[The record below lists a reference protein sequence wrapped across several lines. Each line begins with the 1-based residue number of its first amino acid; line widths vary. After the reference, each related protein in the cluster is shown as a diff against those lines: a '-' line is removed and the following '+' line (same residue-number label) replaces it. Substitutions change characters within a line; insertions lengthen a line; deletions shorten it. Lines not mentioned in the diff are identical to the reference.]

1 MKQLKLLLLASAVML
16 LASPV
21 NALLLQ
27 PQTINVNGNYYK
39 VNVPQ
44 GYILEVLTTDVDRP
58 RMLTF
63 HPDGSLFAG
72 SRSGNVYQL
81 TQPYGTVETLKSRF
95 RYPHS
100 VAFRGEQ
107 IYIASEEGLY
117 QGRYTSADYLRI
129 HGLQKVMELP
139 VGGHSS
145 RTVKIGPDQ
154 RIYMSLGIS
163 GNCSN
168 EYLGPGYSMQNKRGG
183 VVVLN
188 ESGIPMWE
196 TYSSGLR
203 NPVGFDWS
211 PYDRE
216 LYASNNGP
224 DHWGFEQPPEQ
235 FVHLTKGSFH
245 GMPWYQYDGDQIKR
259 DNCISRT
266 PPRALNEVKI
276 PVAMFPAR
284 NAPMAV
290 AFVPMSDGV
299 SELQNEFSGNALVA
313 LHGSWATQYAGDKA
327 SRRPPKLVM
336 VRFNKGK
343 PSGVEDVLTGFQL
356 SDGSRWAR
364 PAGVAAG
371 PDGAIYMSSDGVPS
385 AIFRLRRM

>member
-1 MKQLKLLLLASAVML
+1 MKQLKFLLLASVVML
-16 LASPV
+16 YVTPV
-21 NALLLQ
+21 DALLLQ
-27 PQTINVNGNYYK
+27 PKMINVHGTSYK
-39 VNVPQ
+39 VHVPQ
-44 GYILEVLTTDVDRP
+44 GYILEVLTTDIDRP

-72 SRSGNVYQL
+72 SRSGNVYRL
-81 TQPYGTVETLKSRF
+81 APPYGTVETLKSRF

-117 QGRYTSADYLRI
+117 QGQYSSADSLRI
-129 HGLQKVMELP
+129 HGLKKVIELP
-139 VGGHSS
+139 IGGHSS

-154 RIYMSLGIS
+154 RIYVSLGIS

-168 EYLGPGYSMQNKRGG
+168 EYLGPSYAMQNKRGG
-183 VVVLN
+183 MMVLN
-188 ESGIPMWE
+188 ESGTPQWE

-211 PYDRE
+211 PYDGE

-235 FVHLTKGSFH
+235 FAHLTKGSFH
-245 GMPWYQYDGDQIKR
+245 GMPWYQYDGAQVKR
-259 DNCISRT
+259 DNCISRM
-266 PPRALNEVKI
+266 PPRDLNEVKI
-276 PVAMFPAR
+276 PVTTFPAR

-290 AFVPMSDGV
+290 AFVPMSGEV
-299 SELQNEFSGNALVA
+299 NEQQNEFSGNALVA
-313 LHGSWATQYAGDKA
+313 LHGSWATQSAGNKA
-327 SRRPPKLVM
+327 SRRPPKIVM

-343 PSGVEDVLTGFQL
+343 PSAVEDVLTGFQL
-356 SDGSRWAR
+356 NDGSRWAR
-364 PAGVAAG
+364 PVGVAVG

-385 AIFRLRRM
+385 ALFRLRRM

>member
-1 MKQLKLLLLASAVML
+1 MKPLKLFLLASVVVLFVAP
-16 LASPV
+16 AE
-21 NALLLQ
+21 ALFLQ
-27 PQTINVNGNYYK
+27 PQTINVNGIPYN

-44 GYILEVLTTDVDRP
+44 GYILEVLTTDVNRP
-58 RMLTF
+58 RMLVF

-72 SRSGNVYQL
+72 SRSGNVYRL
-81 TQPYGTVETLKSRF
+81 APPYQTVEMLNSRF

-100 VAFRGEQ
+100 VAFRGDQ
-107 IYIASEEGLY
+107 MFIASEEGLY
-117 QGRYTSADYLRI
+117 QGQYTSADALRI
-129 HGLQKVMELP
+129 HGLQKVTRLP

-145 RTVKIGPDQ
+145 RTVKVGPDK
-154 RIYMSLGIS
+154 RIYLSLGIS

-168 EYLGPGYSMQNKRGG
+168 EYLGSGYAMQNQRGG
-183 VVVLN
+183 VMVLN
-188 ESGIPMWE
+188 EVSSPVWE

-211 PYDRE
+211 PYDGE

-235 FVHLTKGSFH
+235 FAHLTKNSFH
-245 GMPWYQYDGDQIKR
+245 GMPWYQYDGSQIKR

-266 PPRALNEVKI
+266 PPHILNDVKI
-276 PVAMFPAR
+276 PVATFPAR

-290 AFVPMSDGV
+290 AFFPIDKGEN
-299 SELQNEFSGNALVA
+299 ELSGNALVA
-313 LHGSWATQYAGDKA
+313 LHGSWATQYAGNKA

-336 VRFNKGK
+336 VRFHEGK
-343 PSGVEDVLTGFQL
+343 PRGVEDVLTGFQL

-364 PAGVAAG
+364 PVGVAVG
-371 PDGAIYMSSDGVPS
+371 PNGAIYISSDGTPS
-385 AIFRLRRM
+385 ALFRLRRM